1 MFCKLFFNNNCNI
14 HFHGKVSHW
23 ICENFF
29 MQQCAIL
36 FQAYVSCALGIRSI
50 GYVMICFGV
59 VNALCSL
66 LFGSAMKYI
75 GRFPILVMGAALHLG
90 LIVWLLIWTPNP
102 ESPTVFFVISGLWG
116 VGDAVWQT
124 QVNGKF

>member
-1 MFCKLFFNNNCNI
+1 
-14 HFHGKVSHW
+14 
-23 ICENFF
+23 
-29 MQQCAIL
+29 
-36 FQAYVSCALGIRSI
+36 
-50 GYVMICFGV
+50 MICFGV

-90 LIVWLLIWTPNP
+90 LIVWLLIWRPSA
-102 ESPTVFFVISGLWG
+102 ESPTTFFIISGLWG

-124 QVNGKF
+124 QVNGELHTIENVVFYVKESPLTFNSKIYMEVPSDFSQYLSRYIID